1 MKADL
6 LFRLESLESLNKIG
20 RSELDW
26 LVKHGKYE
34 IYQPGLIF
42 TKGTTARYLWI
53 ILTGKLSLHVD
64 SGAGPKVANTELTSG
79 SVTGVLP
86 YSRLKVIPGDMY
98 ADERTELL
106 SISIEH
112 IPEMITKCPLFTTH
126 TVHMMIDRTRI
137 YNTSAMQ
144 DEKMISLGRISAGLA
159 HELNNPASVV
169 IRNIKLLRECQIEA
183 ANTEHSL
190 LEAGLH
196 KKQFRLIRDFLSEQI
211 EKSTN
216 TSMTS
221 LQKSDIEDT
230 ITDWLGKKQIDSMHA
245 AQLAELVINTEDL
258 DKLLNALPV
267 NIFQFA
273 LNHIVT
279 AHRIN
284 KLTFEIEQSATKIH
298 RLVEA
303 AKEFTSM
310 DSLAE
315 RELVDIESGINNTL
329 KILDSKITSKSA
341 QIIIEINKNVP
352 RVYGNGAALNQV
364 WFNLLENALDAI
376 PISGKIRICAGLKTG
391 QIHISFIDNGPGISS
406 EKISRIFDPFYTT
419 KPPGQGI
426 GLGLDLSRR
435 IIRRHKG
442 DIYVRSGEGKTEFC
456 VSLMLNKS

>member
-1 MKADL
+1 
-6 LFRLESLESLNKIG
+6 
-20 RSELDW
+20 
-26 LVKHGKYE
+26 
-34 IYQPGLIF
+34 
-42 TKGTTARYLWI
+42 
-53 ILTGKLSLHVD
+53 
-64 SGAGPKVANTELTSG
+64 
-79 SVTGVLP
+79 
-86 YSRLKVIPGDMY
+86 
-98 ADERTELL
+98 
-106 SISIEH
+106 
-112 IPEMITKCPLFTTH
+112 
-126 TVHMMIDRTRI
+126 
-137 YNTSAMQ
+137 
-144 DEKMISLGRISAGLA
+144 
-159 HELNNPASVV
+159 
-169 IRNIKLLRECQIEA
+169 
-183 ANTEHSL
+183 
-190 LEAGLH
+190 
-196 KKQFRLIRDFLSEQI
+196 
-211 EKSTN
+211 
-216 TSMTS
+216 MTS
-221 LQKSDIEDT
+221 LQKSDIEDK
-230 ITDWLGKKQIDSMHA
+230 ITDWLEKKQIDSLHA

-284 KLTFEIEQSATKIH
+284 KLTFEIEQSAIKIH

-315 RELVDIESGINNTL
+315 RELVDIESGISNTL
-329 KILDSKITSKSA
+329 KILDSKIKTKSA
-341 QIIIEINKNVP
+341 HINIEINKNVP